1 MHEFTDNFYFGQV
14 PFDEE
19 DIANEVEQ
27 WETIIGPDNWKEL
40 FGQERLARYLTMTN
54 NLWYEHDGEFVEY
67 VAGLS
72 VRITFIYVL
81 LYIVKDYEEET
92 IVDMGPFFEHFIKY
106 LNDNVKMIERLNG
119 EQPSMLN
126 DNSYVSMKVA
136 SSFSEYIGRVIEN
149 SNKDECRSDKE
160 SGES

>member
-27 WETIIGPDNWKEL
+27 WETIIGPNNWKEL

-54 NLWYEHDGEFVEY
+54 NLWYERDGEFVEY

-72 VRITFIYVL
+72 VRLSFIYVL
-81 LYIVKDYEEET
+81 LYIVKDYEEEQ
-92 IVDMGPFFEHFIKY
+92 IVDMGSFFDHFIKY
-106 LNDNVKMIERLNG
+106 LNDNVGMIERISN
-119 EQPSMLN
+119 ECISDTHAQIQ
-126 DNSYVSMKVA
+126 VA
-136 SSFSEYIGRVIEN
+136 KSFSEYIGRVIEN

>member
-27 WETIIGPDNWKEL
+27 WETIIGPNNWKEL

-54 NLWYEHDGEFVEY
+54 NLWYERDGKFVEY
-67 VAGLS
+67 VAGMS
-72 VRITFIYVL
+72 VRLSFIYVL
-81 LYIVKDYEEET
+81 LYIVKDYEEEQ
-92 IVDMGPFFEHFIKY
+92 IVDMGAFFDHFIKY
-106 LNDNVKMIERLNG
+106 LNDNVGMIERISDENISDTHS
-119 EQPSMLN
+119 QI
-126 DNSYVSMKVA
+126 KVA
-136 SSFSEYIGRVIEN
+136 KSFSEYIGRVIEN